1 VACVVPPGK
10 PVFGFVSH
18 REKKTQKLR
27 ESDCEGVRQQGG
39 HERKW
44 SGSNNQSG
52 KQNSRNIR
60 ETVSCA
66 VSAAPMPPGDMFVGK
81 RQTN

>member
-1 VACVVPPGK
+1 MTSVVPLGK
-10 PVFGFVSH
+10 PVFGFVEL
-18 REKKTQKLR
+18 RGKKSRKLR
-27 ESDCEGVRQQGG
+27 ESDGEGVRQEGG

-44 SGSNNQSG
+44 SRSNHQSG